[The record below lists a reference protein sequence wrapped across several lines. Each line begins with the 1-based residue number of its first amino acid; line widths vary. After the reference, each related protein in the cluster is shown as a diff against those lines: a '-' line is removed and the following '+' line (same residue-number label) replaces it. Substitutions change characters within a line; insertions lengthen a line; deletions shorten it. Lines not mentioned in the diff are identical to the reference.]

1 MPGQRSKT
9 EMSDIVTYLFGAA
22 AFMPHGYCLLWR
34 PDLVAIHA
42 ISDGLIALAYIAIPL
57 MIFDFLR
64 KRPDIQG
71 NSRRIGYLFIA
82 FILACALTHLTALA
96 TLWWPIYGAQ
106 GLIKLVTAAVSVAT
120 AVVVWRVRPMLLAIP
135 SLQDLERA
143 NDMLKAENVEL
154 SDKVGRTRREVKQIN
169 ERFETALT
177 GSNIS
182 VFTQDKDLRY
192 TWIHNPRFGRKP
204 EEILGCT
211 DHDLMPEETAAE
223 MDEVKR
229 QVLETGE
236 TASTYF
242 ALDSEETGT
251 ISLDLI
257 VHPTRNSSGDI
268 DGVLCTAIDMT
279 EKSLYEIRL
288 SSLARQLAEANRRF
302 EKALDGSLTTVFEQ
316 DLNLKYVH
324 VVNPS
329 PGFKPDFFIG
339 KSDAELFPE
348 ESQLKLIPA
357 KKKVL
362 ETGESAVIE
371 FDMDMNGVNRSYN
384 MRIEPARDKE
394 GRITGLIGISIDL
407 THKRENERQM
417 HLVMR
422 ELTHRSKNLLAVIQA
437 MARQTAAR
445 SDNTEDFVESFAA
458 RLQAMAASHDL
469 LVSQSWYGADLKE
482 LVLAHLAQS
491 IDPGSPQIEIK
502 GDSHSITADAAQ
514 NLGLALHELT
524 TNAAK
529 YGALSVLGGKLS
541 VSWTTEDG
549 KIKLV
554 WKESGGP
561 EVVPPKRN
569 GFGKMLLERL
579 VGPALDGDVTIE
591 FAPEGV
597 RCVIEFPVR
606 QANS

>member
-1 MPGQRSKT
+1 
-9 EMSDIVTYLFGAA
+9 MSEIVSYLFGAA

-42 ISDGLIALAYIAIPL
+42 ITDALIALAYIAIPL
-57 MIFDFLR
+57 MIFGFLR

-71 NSRRIGYLFIA
+71 NSRKIGYLFIA
-82 FILACALTHLTALA
+82 FILACALTHLTALV

-106 GLIKLVTAAVSVAT
+106 GLIKLVTALVSVAT

-135 SLQDLERA
+135 SLKDLERA
-143 NDMLKAENVEL
+143 NDMLKAENLQL
-154 SDKVGRTRREVKQIN
+154 SDKVGRSRREIRRIN

-192 TWIHNPRFGRKP
+192 TWIHNPRFGK
-204 EEILGCT
+204 EADDVIGCT
-211 DHDLMPEETAAE
+211 DQDLLPEETAAE
-223 MDEVKR
+223 LEPVKR
-229 QVLETGE
+229 QVMETGE

-251 ISLDLI
+251 VSLDLI
-257 VHPTRNSSGDI
+257 VHPTRDSSGEI

-279 EKSLYEIRL
+279 EKNLYEIRL
-288 SSLARQLAEANRRF
+288 ASLASQLAEANRRF

-316 DLNLKYVH
+316 DLDLKYIH

-339 KSDAELFPE
+339 KSDDELFPE
-348 ESQLKLIPA
+348 EDQLKLIPV

-384 MRIEPARDKE
+384 MRMEPSRDKE
-394 GRITGLIGISIDL
+394 GRIAGLIGISIDL

-445 SDNTEDFVESFAA
+445 SDNTEEFVESFAA

-491 IDPGSPQIEIK
+491 IDPGSPQIEIE
-502 GDSHSITADAAQ
+502 GDPHSITADAAQ

-541 VSWTTEDG
+541 VSWTTVDG
-549 KIKLV
+549 KIRLV
-554 WKESGGP
+554 WKERGGP
-561 EVVPPKRN
+561 EVVPPRRN
-569 GFGKMLLERL
+569 GFGRMLLERL
-579 VGPALDGDVTIE
+579 VGPALDGDVNID

-597 RCVIEFPVR
+597 SCVIEFPVR
-606 QANS
+606 KTTS

>member
-1 MPGQRSKT
+1 
-9 EMSDIVTYLFGAA
+9 MSEIVSYLFGAA
-22 AFMPHGYCLLWR
+22 SFMPHGYCLLWR

-42 ISDGLIALAYIAIPL
+42 ISDALIALAYIAIPL
-57 MIFDFLR
+57 MIFGFLR

-71 NSRRIGYLFIA
+71 NSRKIGYLFIA
-82 FILACALTHLTALA
+82 FILACALTHLTALV

-106 GLIKLVTAAVSVAT
+106 GLIKLVTALVSVAT

-135 SLQDLERA
+135 SLKDLERA
-143 NDMLKAENVEL
+143 NDVLKAENLQL
-154 SDKVGRTRREVKQIN
+154 SDKVGRSRREIRRIN

-192 TWIHNPRFGRKP
+192 TWIHNPRFGK
-204 EEILGCT
+204 EADDVIGCT
-211 DHDLMPEETAAE
+211 DQDLLPEETAAE
-223 MDEVKR
+223 LEPVKR
-229 QVLETGE
+229 RVLETGE

-257 VHPTRNSSGDI
+257 VHPTRDSSGEI

-279 EKSLYEIRL
+279 EKNLYEIRL
-288 SSLARQLAEANRRF
+288 ASLASQLAEANRRF

-316 DLNLKYVH
+316 DLDLKYIH

-339 KSDAELFPE
+339 KSDDELFPE
-348 ESQLKLIPA
+348 EDQLKLIPV

-384 MRIEPARDKE
+384 MRMEPSRDKE
-394 GRITGLIGISIDL
+394 GRIAGLIGISIDL

-445 SDNTEDFVESFAA
+445 SDNTEEFVESFAA

-491 IDPGSPQIEIK
+491 IDPGSPQIEIV
-502 GDSHSITADAAQ
+502 GDPHSITADAAQ

-541 VSWTTEDG
+541 VSWTTVDG
-549 KIKLV
+549 RIRLV
-554 WKESGGP
+554 WKERGGP
-561 EVVPPKRN
+561 EVVPPRRN
-569 GFGKMLLERL
+569 GFGRMLLERL
-579 VGPALDGDVTIE
+579 VGPALDGDVTID

-597 RCVIEFPVR
+597 SCVIEFPVR
-606 QANS
+606 KTTS

>member
-1 MPGQRSKT
+1 
-9 EMSDIVTYLFGAA
+9 MSEIVSYLFGAA

-42 ISDGLIALAYIAIPL
+42 ISDALIALAYIAIPL
-57 MIFDFLR
+57 MIFGFLR

-71 NSRRIGYLFIA
+71 NSRKIGYLFIA
-82 FILACALTHLTALA
+82 FILACALTHLTALV

-106 GLIKLVTAAVSVAT
+106 GLIKLVTALVSVAT

-135 SLQDLERA
+135 SLKDLERA
-143 NDMLKAENVEL
+143 NDMLKAENLQL
-154 SDKVGRTRREVKQIN
+154 SDKVGRSRREIRRIN

-192 TWIHNPRFGRKP
+192 TWIHNPRFGK
-204 EEILGCT
+204 EADDVIGCT
-211 DHDLMPEETAAE
+211 DQDLLPEETAAE
-223 MDEVKR
+223 LEPVKR
-229 QVLETGE
+229 QVMETGE

-251 ISLDLI
+251 VSLDLI
-257 VHPTRNSSGDI
+257 VHPTRDSSGEI

-279 EKSLYEIRL
+279 EKNLYEIRL
-288 SSLARQLAEANRRF
+288 ASLASQLAEANRRF

-316 DLNLKYVH
+316 DLDLKYIH

-339 KSDAELFPE
+339 KSDDELFPE
-348 ESQLKLIPA
+348 EDQLKLIPV

-384 MRIEPARDKE
+384 MRMEPSRDKE

-445 SDNTEDFVESFAA
+445 SDNTEEFVESFAA

-491 IDPGSPQIEIK
+491 IDPGSPQIEIE
-502 GDSHSITADAAQ
+502 GDPHSITADAAQ

-541 VSWTTEDG
+541 VSWTTVDG
-549 KIKLV
+549 RIRLV

-561 EVVPPKRN
+561 EVVPPRRN
-569 GFGKMLLERL
+569 GFGRMLLERL
-579 VGPALDGDVTIE
+579 VGPALDGDVSID

-597 RCVIEFPVR
+597 SCVIEFPVR
-606 QANS
+606 KTSS

>member
-1 MPGQRSKT
+1 
-9 EMSDIVTYLFGAA
+9 MSEIVSYLFGAA
-22 AFMPHGYCLLWR
+22 SFMPHGYCLLWR

-42 ISDGLIALAYIAIPL
+42 ISDALIALAYIAIPL
-57 MIFDFLR
+57 MIFGFLR

-71 NSRRIGYLFIA
+71 NSRKIGYLFIA
-82 FILACALTHLTALA
+82 FILACALTHLTALV

-106 GLIKLVTAAVSVAT
+106 GLIKLVTALVSVAT

-135 SLQDLERA
+135 SLKDLERA
-143 NDMLKAENVEL
+143 NDVLKAENLQL
-154 SDKVGRTRREVKQIN
+154 SDKVGRSRREIRRIN

-192 TWIHNPRFGRKP
+192 TWIHNPRFGK
-204 EEILGCT
+204 EADDVIGCT
-211 DHDLMPEETAAE
+211 DQDLLPEETAAE
-223 MDEVKR
+223 LEPVKR

-236 TASTYF
+236 TASTFF

-251 ISLDLI
+251 VSLDLI
-257 VHPTRNSSGDI
+257 VHPTRDSSGEI

-279 EKSLYEIRL
+279 EKNLYEIRL
-288 SSLARQLAEANRRF
+288 ASLASQLAEANRRY

-316 DLNLKYVH
+316 DLDLKYIH

-339 KSDAELFPE
+339 KSDDELFPE
-348 ESQLKLIPA
+348 EDQLKLIPV

-384 MRIEPARDKE
+384 MRMEPSRDKE

-445 SDNTEDFVESFAA
+445 SDNTEEFVESFAA

-491 IDPGSPQIEIK
+491 IDPGSPQIEIE
-502 GDSHSITADAAQ
+502 GDPHSITADAAQ

-541 VSWTTEDG
+541 VSWTTVDG
-549 KIKLV
+549 RIRLV

-561 EVVPPKRN
+561 EVVPPRRN
-569 GFGKMLLERL
+569 GFGRMLLERL
-579 VGPALDGDVTIE
+579 VGPALDGDVSID

-597 RCVIEFPVR
+597 SCVIEFPVR
-606 QANS
+606 KTSS

>member
-1 MPGQRSKT
+1 
-9 EMSDIVTYLFGAA
+9 MSEIVSYLFGAA

-42 ISDGLIALAYIAIPL
+42 ISDALIALAYIAIPL
-57 MIFDFLR
+57 MIFAFLR

-71 NSRRIGYLFIA
+71 NSRKIGYLFIA
-82 FILACALTHLTALA
+82 FILACALTHLTALV

-106 GLIKLVTAAVSVAT
+106 GLIKLVTALVSVAT

-135 SLQDLERA
+135 SLKDLERA
-143 NDMLKAENVEL
+143 NDMLKAENLQL
-154 SDKVGRTRREVKQIN
+154 SDKVGRSRREIRRIN

-192 TWIHNPRFGRKP
+192 TWIHNPRFGM
-204 EEILGCT
+204 EADEVIGCT
-211 DHDLMPEETAAE
+211 DQDLLPEETAAE
-223 MDEVKR
+223 LEPVKR
-229 QVLETGE
+229 QVMETGE

-251 ISLDLI
+251 VSLDLI
-257 VHPTRNSSGDI
+257 VHPTRDSSGEI

-279 EKSLYEIRL
+279 EKNLYEIRL
-288 SSLARQLAEANRRF
+288 ASLASQLAEANRRF

-316 DLNLKYVH
+316 DLDLKYIH

-339 KSDAELFPE
+339 KSDDELFPE
-348 ESQLKLIPA
+348 EDQLKLIPV

-384 MRIEPARDKE
+384 MRMEPSRDKE
-394 GRITGLIGISIDL
+394 GRIAGLIGISIDL

-445 SDNTEDFVESFAA
+445 SDNTEEFVESFAA

-491 IDPGSPQIEIK
+491 IDPGSPQIEIV
-502 GDSHSITADAAQ
+502 GDPHSITADAAQ

-541 VSWTTEDG
+541 VSWTTVDG
-549 KIKLV
+549 RIRLV
-554 WKESGGP
+554 WKERGGP
-561 EVVPPKRN
+561 EVVPPRRN
-569 GFGKMLLERL
+569 GFGRMLLERL
-579 VGPALDGDVTIE
+579 VGPALDGDVTID

-597 RCVIEFPVR
+597 SCVIEFPVR
-606 QANS
+606 KTTS

>member
-1 MPGQRSKT
+1 
-9 EMSDIVTYLFGAA
+9 MSEIVTYLFGAA
-22 AFMPHGYCLLWR
+22 SFMPHGYCLLWR
-34 PDLVAIHA
+34 PDLVAMHA
-42 ISDGLIALAYIAIPL
+42 ISDALIALAYIAIPL
-57 MIFDFLR
+57 MILDFLR

-71 NSRRIGYLFIA
+71 NSRKIGYLFIA
-82 FILACALTHLTALA
+82 FILACALTHLTTLA
-96 TLWWPIYGAQ
+96 TLWWPVYGVQ
-106 GLIKLVTAAVSVAT
+106 GLIKLVTALISVAT
-120 AVVVWRVRPMLLAIP
+120 AVVVWRLRPMLLAIP
-135 SLQDLERA
+135 SLQDLEEA
-143 NDMLKAENVEL
+143 NDLLKAENLQL
-154 SDKVGRTRREVKQIN
+154 SNKVGRSRQEVKRIN

-192 TWIHNPRFGRKP
+192 TWIHNPRFGKNA
-204 EEILGCT
+204 EDMIGCG
-211 DHDLMPEETAAE
+211 DKDLLPEETAAE
-223 MDEVKR
+223 LEPVKR
-229 QVLETGE
+229 QVMATGE

-257 VHPTRNSSGDI
+257 VHPTRDGDGQI

-279 EKSLYEIRL
+279 EKNLYEIRL
-288 SSLARQLAEANRRF
+288 ASLASQLAEANRRF

-316 DLNLKYVH
+316 DLDLKYTH
-324 VVNPS
+324 VINPS

-348 ESQLKLIPA
+348 EDQLKLIPV

-371 FDMDMNGVNRSYN
+371 FDMDMKGVNRSYN
-384 MRIEPARDKE
+384 MRMEASRDKD
-394 GRITGLIGISIDL
+394 GRIAGLIGISVDL

-491 IDPGSPQIEIK
+491 IDPGSPQIDIK
-502 GDSHSITADAAQ
+502 GDPHSITADAAQ

-541 VSWTTEDG
+541 VSWTTENG
-549 KIKLV
+549 KIRLI

-569 GFGKMLLERL
+569 GFGRMLLERL
-579 VGPALDGDVTIE
+579 VGPALDGEVTIE

-597 RCVIEFPVR
+597 RCVIEFPAR
-606 QANS
+606 QTGL

>member
-1 MPGQRSKT
+1 
-9 EMSDIVTYLFGAA
+9 
-22 AFMPHGYCLLWR
+22 
-34 PDLVAIHA
+34 
-42 ISDGLIALAYIAIPL
+42 
-57 MIFDFLR
+57 
-64 KRPDIQG
+64 
-71 NSRRIGYLFIA
+71 
-82 FILACALTHLTALA
+82 
-96 TLWWPIYGAQ
+96 
-106 GLIKLVTAAVSVAT
+106 
-120 AVVVWRVRPMLLAIP
+120 
-135 SLQDLERA
+135 
-143 NDMLKAENVEL
+143 
-154 SDKVGRTRREVKQIN
+154 
-169 ERFETALT
+169 
-177 GSNIS
+177 
-182 VFTQDKDLRY
+182 
-192 TWIHNPRFGRKP
+192 
-204 EEILGCT
+204 
-211 DHDLMPEETAAE
+211 
-223 MDEVKR
+223 
-229 QVLETGE
+229 
-236 TASTYF
+236 
-242 ALDSEETGT
+242 
-251 ISLDLI
+251 
-257 VHPTRNSSGDI
+257 
-268 DGVLCTAIDMT
+268 
-279 EKSLYEIRL
+279 
-288 SSLARQLAEANRRF
+288 
-302 EKALDGSLTTVFEQ
+302 
-316 DLNLKYVH
+316 
-324 VVNPS
+324 
-329 PGFKPDFFIG
+329 
-339 KSDAELFPE
+339 
-348 ESQLKLIPA
+348 
-357 KKKVL
+357 
-362 ETGESAVIE
+362 
-371 FDMDMNGVNRSYN
+371 

>member
-1 MPGQRSKT
+1 
-9 EMSDIVTYLFGAA
+9 MSEIVSYLFGAA

-42 ISDGLIALAYIAIPL
+42 ISDALIALAYIAIPL
-57 MIFDFLR
+57 MIFGFLR

-71 NSRRIGYLFIA
+71 NSRKIGYLFIA
-82 FILACALTHLTALA
+82 FILACALTHLTALV

-106 GLIKLVTAAVSVAT
+106 GLIKLVTALVSVAT

-135 SLQDLERA
+135 SLKDLERA
-143 NDMLKAENVEL
+143 NDMLKAENLQL
-154 SDKVGRTRREVKQIN
+154 SDKVGRSRREIRRIN

-182 VFTQDKDLRY
+182 VFTQDKNLRY
-192 TWIHNPRFGRKP
+192 TWIHNPRFGK
-204 EEILGCT
+204 EADEVIGCT
-211 DHDLMPEETAAE
+211 DQDLLPEETAAE
-223 MDEVKR
+223 LEPVKR
-229 QVLETGE
+229 QVMETGE

-251 ISLDLI
+251 VSLDLI
-257 VHPTRNSSGDI
+257 VHPTRDSSGEI

-279 EKSLYEIRL
+279 EKNLYEIRL
-288 SSLARQLAEANRRF
+288 ASLASQLAEANRRF

-316 DLNLKYVH
+316 DLDLKYIH

-339 KSDAELFPE
+339 KSDDELFPE
-348 ESQLKLIPA
+348 EDQLKLIPV

-384 MRIEPARDKE
+384 MRMEPSRDKE
-394 GRITGLIGISIDL
+394 GRIAGLIGISIDL

-445 SDNTEDFVESFAA
+445 SDNTEEFVESFAA

-491 IDPGSPQIEIK
+491 IDPGSPQIEIE
-502 GDSHSITADAAQ
+502 GDPHSITADAAQ

-541 VSWTTEDG
+541 VSWTTVDG
-549 KIKLV
+549 KIRLV
-554 WKESGGP
+554 WKERGGP
-561 EVVPPKRN
+561 EVVPPRRN
-569 GFGKMLLERL
+569 GFGRMLLERL
-579 VGPALDGDVTIE
+579 VGPALDGDVNID

-597 RCVIEFPVR
+597 SCVIEFPVR
-606 QANS
+606 KTTS

>member
-1 MPGQRSKT
+1 
-9 EMSDIVTYLFGAA
+9 MSEIVSYLFGAA
-22 AFMPHGYCLLWR
+22 SFMPHGYCLLWR
-34 PDLVAIHA
+34 PDLVVIHA
-42 ISDGLIALAYIAIPL
+42 ISDALIALAYIAIPV
-57 MIFDFLR
+57 MIFAFLR

-71 NSRRIGYLFIA
+71 NSRKIGYLFIA
-82 FILACALTHLTALA
+82 FILACALTHLTALV

-106 GLIKLVTAAVSVAT
+106 GLIKLVTALVSVAT

-135 SLQDLERA
+135 SLKDLERA
-143 NDMLKAENVEL
+143 NDVLKAENLQL
-154 SDKVGRTRREVKQIN
+154 SDKVGRSRREIRRIN

-192 TWIHNPRFGRKP
+192 TWIHNPRFGK
-204 EEILGCT
+204 EADDVIGCT
-211 DHDLMPEETAAE
+211 DQDLLPEETAAE
-223 MDEVKR
+223 LEPVKR

-236 TASTYF
+236 TASTFF

-257 VHPTRNSSGDI
+257 VHPTRDSSGNI

-279 EKSLYEIRL
+279 EKNLYEIRL
-288 SSLARQLAEANRRF
+288 ASLASQLAEANRRF

-316 DLNLKYVH
+316 DLDLKYIH

-339 KSDAELFPE
+339 KSDDELFPE
-348 ESQLKLIPA
+348 EDQLKLIPV

-384 MRIEPARDKE
+384 MRMEPSRDKE
-394 GRITGLIGISIDL
+394 GRTTGLIGISIDL

-491 IDPGSPQIEIK
+491 IDPGSPQIEIE
-502 GDSHSITADAAQ
+502 GDPHSITADAAQ

-541 VSWTTEDG
+541 VSWTTVDG
-549 KIKLV
+549 RIRLV
-554 WKESGGP
+554 WKERGGP
-561 EVVPPKRN
+561 EVVPPRRN
-569 GFGKMLLERL
+569 GFGRMLLERL
-579 VGPALDGDVTIE
+579 VGPALDGDVNID

-597 RCVIEFPVR
+597 SCVIEFPVR
-606 QANS
+606 KTTS

>member
-1 MPGQRSKT
+1 
-9 EMSDIVTYLFGAA
+9 MSEIVSYLFGAA

-42 ISDGLIALAYIAIPL
+42 ISDALIALAYIAIPL
-57 MIFDFLR
+57 MIFGFLR

-71 NSRRIGYLFIA
+71 NSRKIGYLFIA
-82 FILACALTHLTALA
+82 FILACALTHLTALV

-106 GLIKLVTAAVSVAT
+106 GLIKLVTALVSVAT

-135 SLQDLERA
+135 SLKDLERA
-143 NDMLKAENVEL
+143 NDMLKAENLQL
-154 SDKVGRTRREVKQIN
+154 SDKVGRSRREIRRIN

-192 TWIHNPRFGRKP
+192 TWIHNPRFGK
-204 EEILGCT
+204 EADEVIGST
-211 DHDLMPEETAAE
+211 DQDLLPEETAAE
-223 MDEVKR
+223 LEPVKR
-229 QVLETGE
+229 QVIETGE

-251 ISLDLI
+251 VSLDLI
-257 VHPTRNSSGDI
+257 VHPTRDSSGEI

-279 EKSLYEIRL
+279 EKNLYEIRL
-288 SSLARQLAEANRRF
+288 ASLASQLAEANRRF

-316 DLNLKYVH
+316 DLDLKYIH

-339 KSDAELFPE
+339 KSDDELFPE
-348 ESQLKLIPA
+348 EDQLKLIPV

-384 MRIEPARDKE
+384 MRMEPSRDKE

-445 SDNTEDFVESFAA
+445 SDNTEEFVESFAA

-491 IDPGSPQIEIK
+491 IDPGSPQIEIV
-502 GDSHSITADAAQ
+502 GDPHSITADAAQ

-541 VSWTTEDG
+541 VSWTTVDG
-549 KIKLV
+549 RIRLV
-554 WKESGGP
+554 WKERGGP
-561 EVVPPKRN
+561 EVVPPRRN
-569 GFGKMLLERL
+569 GFGRMLLERL
-579 VGPALDGDVTIE
+579 VGPALDGDVTID

-597 RCVIEFPVR
+597 SCVIEFPVR
-606 QANS
+606 KTTS

>member
-1 MPGQRSKT
+1 
-9 EMSDIVTYLFGAA
+9 MSEIVSYLFGAA
-22 AFMPHGYCLLWR
+22 SFMPHGYCLLWR

-42 ISDGLIALAYIAIPL
+42 ISDALIALAYIAIPL
-57 MIFDFLR
+57 MIFGFLR

-71 NSRRIGYLFIA
+71 NSRKIGYLFIA
-82 FILACALTHLTALA
+82 FILACALTHLTALV

-106 GLIKLVTAAVSVAT
+106 GLIKLVTALVSVAT

-135 SLQDLERA
+135 SLKDLERA
-143 NDMLKAENVEL
+143 NDVLKAENLQL
-154 SDKVGRTRREVKQIN
+154 SDKVGRSRREIRRIN

-192 TWIHNPRFGRKP
+192 TWIHNPRFGK
-204 EEILGCT
+204 EADDVIGCT
-211 DHDLMPEETAAE
+211 DQDLLPEETAAE
-223 MDEVKR
+223 LEPVKR

-236 TASTYF
+236 TASTFF

-257 VHPTRNSSGDI
+257 VHPTRDSSGEI

-279 EKSLYEIRL
+279 EKNLYEIRL
-288 SSLARQLAEANRRF
+288 ASLASQLAEANRRF

-316 DLNLKYVH
+316 DLDLKYIH

-339 KSDAELFPE
+339 KSDDELFPE
-348 ESQLKLIPA
+348 EDQLKLIPV

-384 MRIEPARDKE
+384 MRMEPSRDKE

-491 IDPGSPQIEIK
+491 IDPGSPQIEIE
-502 GDSHSITADAAQ
+502 GDPHSITADAAQ

-541 VSWTTEDG
+541 VSWTTVDG
-549 KIKLV
+549 RIRLV

-561 EVVPPKRN
+561 EVVPPRRN
-569 GFGKMLLERL
+569 GFGRMLLERL
-579 VGPALDGDVTIE
+579 VGPALDGDVTID

-597 RCVIEFPVR
+597 SCVIEFPVR
-606 QANS
+606 KRSS

>member
-1 MPGQRSKT
+1 
-9 EMSDIVTYLFGAA
+9 MSEIVSYLFGAA

-42 ISDGLIALAYIAIPL
+42 ISDALIALAYIAIPL
-57 MIFDFLR
+57 MIFGFLR

-71 NSRRIGYLFIA
+71 NSRKIGYLFIA
-82 FILACALTHLTALA
+82 FILACALTHLTALV

-106 GLIKLVTAAVSVAT
+106 GLIKLVTALVSVAT

-135 SLQDLERA
+135 SLKDLERA
-143 NDMLKAENVEL
+143 NDMLKAENLQL
-154 SDKVGRTRREVKQIN
+154 SDKVGRSRREIRRIN

-192 TWIHNPRFGRKP
+192 TWIHNPRFGM
-204 EEILGCT
+204 EADEVIGST
-211 DHDLMPEETAAE
+211 DQDLLPEETAAE
-223 MDEVKR
+223 LEPVKR
-229 QVLETGE
+229 QVMETGE

-251 ISLDLI
+251 VSLDLI
-257 VHPTRNSSGDI
+257 VHPTRDSSGEI

-279 EKSLYEIRL
+279 EKNLYEIRL
-288 SSLARQLAEANRRF
+288 ASLASQLAEANRRF

-316 DLNLKYVH
+316 DLDLKYIH

-339 KSDAELFPE
+339 KSDDELFPE
-348 ESQLKLIPA
+348 EDQLKLIPV

-384 MRIEPARDKE
+384 MRMEPSRDKK
-394 GRITGLIGISIDL
+394 GRIAGLIGISIDL

-491 IDPGSPQIEIK
+491 IDPGSPQIEIE
-502 GDSHSITADAAQ
+502 GDPHSITADAAQ

-541 VSWTTEDG
+541 VSWTTVDG
-549 KIKLV
+549 RIRLV

-561 EVVPPKRN
+561 EVVPPRRN
-569 GFGKMLLERL
+569 GFGRMLLERL
-579 VGPALDGDVTIE
+579 VGPALDGDVSID

-597 RCVIEFPVR
+597 SCVIEFPVR
-606 QANS
+606 KTSS

>member
-1 MPGQRSKT
+1 
-9 EMSDIVTYLFGAA
+9 MSEIVSYLFGAA

-42 ISDGLIALAYIAIPL
+42 ISDALIALAYIAIPL
-57 MIFDFLR
+57 MIFGFLR

-71 NSRRIGYLFIA
+71 NSRKIGYLFIA
-82 FILACALTHLTALA
+82 FILACALTHLTALV

-106 GLIKLVTAAVSVAT
+106 GLIKLVTALVSVAT

-135 SLQDLERA
+135 SLKDLERA
-143 NDMLKAENVEL
+143 NDMLKAENLQL
-154 SDKVGRTRREVKQIN
+154 SDKVGRSRREIRRIN

-192 TWIHNPRFGRKP
+192 TWIHNPRFGK
-204 EEILGCT
+204 EADEVIGCT
-211 DHDLMPEETAAE
+211 DQDLLPEETAAE
-223 MDEVKR
+223 LEPVKR
-229 QVLETGE
+229 QVMETGE

-251 ISLDLI
+251 VSLDLI
-257 VHPTRNSSGDI
+257 VHPTRDSSGEI

-279 EKSLYEIRL
+279 EKNLYEIRL
-288 SSLARQLAEANRRF
+288 ASLASQLAEANRRF

-316 DLNLKYVH
+316 DLDLKYIH

-339 KSDAELFPE
+339 KSDDELFPE
-348 ESQLKLIPA
+348 EDQLKLIPV

-384 MRIEPARDKE
+384 MRMEPSRDKE
-394 GRITGLIGISIDL
+394 GRIAGLIGISIDL

-445 SDNTEDFVESFAA
+445 SDNTEEFVESFAA

-491 IDPGSPQIEIK
+491 IDPGSPQIEIE
-502 GDSHSITADAAQ
+502 GDPHSITADAAQ

-541 VSWTTEDG
+541 VSWTTVDG
-549 KIKLV
+549 KIRLV
-554 WKESGGP
+554 WKERGGP
-561 EVVPPKRN
+561 EVVPPRRN
-569 GFGKMLLERL
+569 GFGRMLLERL
-579 VGPALDGDVTIE
+579 VGPALDGDVNID

-597 RCVIEFPVR
+597 SCVIEFPVR
-606 QANS
+606 KTTS

>member
-1 MPGQRSKT
+1 
-9 EMSDIVTYLFGAA
+9 MSEIVSYLFGAA
-22 AFMPHGYCLLWR
+22 SFMPHGYCLLWR

-42 ISDGLIALAYIAIPL
+42 ISDALIALAYVAIPL
-57 MIFDFLR
+57 MIFGFLR

-71 NSRRIGYLFIA
+71 NSRKIGYLFIA
-82 FILACALTHLTALA
+82 FILACALTHLTALV

-106 GLIKLVTAAVSVAT
+106 GLIKLVTALVSVAT

-135 SLQDLERA
+135 SLKDLERA
-143 NDMLKAENVEL
+143 NDVLKAENLQL
-154 SDKVGRTRREVKQIN
+154 SDKVGRSRREIRRIN

-192 TWIHNPRFGRKP
+192 TWIHNPRFGK
-204 EEILGCT
+204 EADDVIGCT
-211 DHDLMPEETAAE
+211 DQDLLPEETAAE
-223 MDEVKR
+223 LEPVKR

-236 TASTYF
+236 TASTFF

-257 VHPTRNSSGDI
+257 VHPTRDSSGNI

-279 EKSLYEIRL
+279 EKNLYEIRL
-288 SSLARQLAEANRRF
+288 ASLASQLAEANRRY

-316 DLNLKYVH
+316 DLDLKYIH

-339 KSDAELFPE
+339 KSDDELFPE
-348 ESQLKLIPA
+348 EDQLKLIPV

-384 MRIEPARDKE
+384 MRMEPSRDKE

-491 IDPGSPQIEIK
+491 IDPGSPQIEIE
-502 GDSHSITADAAQ
+502 GDPHSITADAAQ

-529 YGALSVLGGKLS
+529 YGALSVLGG
-541 VSWTTEDG
+541 
-549 KIKLV
+549 
-554 WKESGGP
+554 
-561 EVVPPKRN
+561 N
-569 GFGKMLLERL
+569 C
-579 VGPALDGDVTIE
+579 
-591 FAPEGV
+591 
-597 RCVIEFPVR
+597 RCRGRP
-606 QANS
+606 

>member
-1 MPGQRSKT
+1 
-9 EMSDIVTYLFGAA
+9 MSEIVSYLFGAA
-22 AFMPHGYCLLWR
+22 SFMPHGYCLLWR

-42 ISDGLIALAYIAIPL
+42 ISDALIALAYIAIPL
-57 MIFDFLR
+57 MIFGFLR

-71 NSRRIGYLFIA
+71 NSRKIGYLFIA
-82 FILACALTHLTALA
+82 FILACALTHLTALV

-106 GLIKLVTAAVSVAT
+106 GLIKLVTALVSVAT

-135 SLQDLERA
+135 SLKDLERA
-143 NDMLKAENVEL
+143 NDMLKAENLQL
-154 SDKVGRTRREVKQIN
+154 SDKVGRSRREIRRIN

-192 TWIHNPRFGRKP
+192 TWIHNPRFGK
-204 EEILGCT
+204 EADDVIGCT
-211 DHDLMPEETAAE
+211 DQDLLPEDTAAE
-223 MDEVKR
+223 LEPVKR

-236 TASTYF
+236 TASTFF

-257 VHPTRNSSGDI
+257 VHPTRDSSGEI

-279 EKSLYEIRL
+279 EKNLYEIRL
-288 SSLARQLAEANRRF
+288 ASLASQLAEANRRF

-316 DLNLKYVH
+316 DLDLKYIH

-339 KSDAELFPE
+339 KSDDELFPE
-348 ESQLKLIPA
+348 EDQLKLIPV

-384 MRIEPARDKE
+384 MRMEPSRDKE
-394 GRITGLIGISIDL
+394 GRTTGLIGISIDL

-491 IDPGSPQIEIK
+491 IDPGSPQIEIE
-502 GDSHSITADAAQ
+502 GDPHSITADAAQ

-541 VSWTTEDG
+541 VSWTTVDG
-549 KIKLV
+549 RIRLV
-554 WKESGGP
+554 WKERGGP
-561 EVVPPKRN
+561 EVVPPRRN
-569 GFGKMLLERL
+569 GFGRMLLERL
-579 VGPALDGDVTIE
+579 VGPALDGDVNID

-597 RCVIEFPVR
+597 SCVIEFPVR
-606 QANS
+606 KTTS

>member
-1 MPGQRSKT
+1 
-9 EMSDIVTYLFGAA
+9 MSEIVSYLFGAA
-22 AFMPHGYCLLWR
+22 TFMPHGYCLLWR

-42 ISDGLIALAYIAIPL
+42 ISDALIALAYIAIPL
-57 MIFDFLR
+57 MIFGFLR

-71 NSRRIGYLFIA
+71 NSRKIGYLFIA
-82 FILACALTHLTALA
+82 FILACALTHLTALV

-106 GLIKLVTAAVSVAT
+106 GLIKLVTALVSVAT

-135 SLQDLERA
+135 SLKDLERA
-143 NDMLKAENVEL
+143 NDMLKAENLQL
-154 SDKVGRTRREVKQIN
+154 SDKVGRSRREIRRIN

-192 TWIHNPRFGRKP
+192 TWIHNPRFGK
-204 EEILGCT
+204 EADEVIGCT
-211 DHDLMPEETAAE
+211 DQDLLPEETAAE
-223 MDEVKR
+223 LEPVKR
-229 QVLETGE
+229 QVMETGE

-251 ISLDLI
+251 VSLDLI
-257 VHPTRNSSGDI
+257 VHPTRDSSGEI

-279 EKSLYEIRL
+279 EKNLYEIRL
-288 SSLARQLAEANRRF
+288 ASLASQLAEANRRF

-316 DLNLKYVH
+316 DLDLKYIH

-339 KSDAELFPE
+339 KSDDELFPE
-348 ESQLKLIPA
+348 EDQLKLIPV

-384 MRIEPARDKE
+384 MRMEPSRDKE
-394 GRITGLIGISIDL
+394 GRIAGLIGISIDL

-445 SDNTEDFVESFAA
+445 SDNTEEFVESFAA

-491 IDPGSPQIEIK
+491 IDPGSPQIEIE
-502 GDSHSITADAAQ
+502 GDPHSITADAAQ

-541 VSWTTEDG
+541 VSWTTVDG
-549 KIKLV
+549 KIRLV
-554 WKESGGP
+554 WKERGGP
-561 EVVPPKRN
+561 EVVPPRRN
-569 GFGKMLLERL
+569 GFGRMLLERL
-579 VGPALDGDVTIE
+579 VGPALDGDVSID

-597 RCVIEFPVR
+597 SCVIEFPVR
-606 QANS
+606 KTSS

>member
-1 MPGQRSKT
+1 
-9 EMSDIVTYLFGAA
+9 MSEIVSYLFGAA

-42 ISDGLIALAYIAIPL
+42 ISDALIALAYIAIPL
-57 MIFDFLR
+57 MIFGFLR

-71 NSRRIGYLFIA
+71 NSRKIGYLFIA
-82 FILACALTHLTALA
+82 FILACALTHLTALV

-106 GLIKLVTAAVSVAT
+106 GLIKLVTALVSVAT

-135 SLQDLERA
+135 SLKDLERA
-143 NDMLKAENVEL
+143 NDMLKAENLQL
-154 SDKVGRTRREVKQIN
+154 SDKVGRSRREIRRIN

-192 TWIHNPRFGRKP
+192 TWIHNPRFGK
-204 EEILGCT
+204 EADDVIGCT
-211 DHDLMPEETAAE
+211 DQDLLPEETAADLE
-223 MDEVKR
+223 PVKR
-229 QVLETGE
+229 QVMETGE

-251 ISLDLI
+251 VSLDLI
-257 VHPTRNSSGDI
+257 VHPTRDSSGEI

-279 EKSLYEIRL
+279 EKNLYEIRL
-288 SSLARQLAEANRRF
+288 ASLASQLAEANRRF

-316 DLNLKYVH
+316 DLDLKYIH

-339 KSDAELFPE
+339 KSDDELFPE
-348 ESQLKLIPA
+348 EDQLKLIPV

-384 MRIEPARDKE
+384 MRMEPSRDKE
-394 GRITGLIGISIDL
+394 GRIAGLIGISIDL

-491 IDPGSPQIEIK
+491 IDPGSPQIEIE
-502 GDSHSITADAAQ
+502 GDPHSITADAAQ

-541 VSWTTEDG
+541 VSWTTVDG
-549 KIKLV
+549 KIRLV
-554 WKESGGP
+554 WKERGGP
-561 EVVPPKRN
+561 EVVPPRRN
-569 GFGKMLLERL
+569 GFGRMLLERL
-579 VGPALDGDVTIE
+579 VGPALDGDVNID

-597 RCVIEFPVR
+597 SCVIEFPVR
-606 QANS
+606 KTTS

>member
-1 MPGQRSKT
+1 
-9 EMSDIVTYLFGAA
+9 MSEIVSYLFGAA
-22 AFMPHGYCLLWR
+22 SFMPHGYCLLWR

-42 ISDGLIALAYIAIPL
+42 ISDALIALAYIAIPL
-57 MIFDFLR
+57 MIFGFLR

-71 NSRRIGYLFIA
+71 NSRKIGYLFIA
-82 FILACALTHLTALA
+82 FILACALTHLTALV

-106 GLIKLVTAAVSVAT
+106 GLIKLVTALVSVAT

-135 SLQDLERA
+135 SLKDLERA
-143 NDMLKAENVEL
+143 NDVLKAENLQL
-154 SDKVGRTRREVKQIN
+154 SDKVGRSRREIRRIN

-192 TWIHNPRFGRKP
+192 TWIHNPRFGK
-204 EEILGCT
+204 EADDVIGCT
-211 DHDLMPEETAAE
+211 DQDLLPEETAAE
-223 MDEVKR
+223 LEPVKR

-236 TASTYF
+236 TASTFF

-257 VHPTRNSSGDI
+257 VHPTRDSSGEI

-279 EKSLYEIRL
+279 EKNLYEIRL
-288 SSLARQLAEANRRF
+288 ASLASQLAEANRRY

-316 DLNLKYVH
+316 DLDLKYIH

-339 KSDAELFPE
+339 KSDDELFPE
-348 ESQLKLIPA
+348 EDQLKLIPV

-384 MRIEPARDKE
+384 MRMEPSRDKE

-491 IDPGSPQIEIK
+491 IDPGSPQIEIE
-502 GDSHSITADAAQ
+502 GDPHSITADAAQ

-541 VSWTTEDG
+541 VSWTTVDG
-549 KIKLV
+549 RIRLV

-561 EVVPPKRN
+561 EVVPPRRN
-569 GFGKMLLERL
+569 GFGRMLLERL
-579 VGPALDGDVTIE
+579 VGPALDGDVTID

-597 RCVIEFPVR
+597 SCVIEFPVR
-606 QANS
+606 KTSS

>member
-1 MPGQRSKT
+1 
-9 EMSDIVTYLFGAA
+9 MSEIVSYLFGAA

-42 ISDGLIALAYIAIPL
+42 ISDALIALAYIAIPL
-57 MIFDFLR
+57 MIFGFLR

-71 NSRRIGYLFIA
+71 NSRKIGYLFIA
-82 FILACALTHLTALA
+82 FILACALTHLTALV

-106 GLIKLVTAAVSVAT
+106 GLIKLVTALVSVAT

-135 SLQDLERA
+135 SLKDLERA
-143 NDMLKAENVEL
+143 NDVLKAENLQL
-154 SDKVGRTRREVKQIN
+154 SDKVGRSRREIRRIN

-192 TWIHNPRFGRKP
+192 TWIHNPRFGK
-204 EEILGCT
+204 EADDVIGCT
-211 DHDLMPEETAAE
+211 DQDLLPEETAAE
-223 MDEVKR
+223 LESVKR

-236 TASTYF
+236 TASTFF

-257 VHPTRNSSGDI
+257 VHPTRDSSGEI

-279 EKSLYEIRL
+279 EKNLYEIRL
-288 SSLARQLAEANRRF
+288 ASLASQLAEANRRF

-316 DLNLKYVH
+316 DLDLKYIH

-339 KSDAELFPE
+339 KSDDELFPE
-348 ESQLKLIPA
+348 EDQLKLIPV

-384 MRIEPARDKE
+384 MRMEPSRDKE

-491 IDPGSPQIEIK
+491 IDPGSPQIEIE
-502 GDSHSITADAAQ
+502 GDPHSITADAAQ

-541 VSWTTEDG
+541 VSWTTVDG
-549 KIKLV
+549 RIRLV
-554 WKESGGP
+554 WKERGGP
-561 EVVPPKRN
+561 EVVPPRRN
-569 GFGKMLLERL
+569 GFGRMLLERL
-579 VGPALDGDVTIE
+579 VGPALDGDVNID

-597 RCVIEFPVR
+597 SCVIEFPVR
-606 QANS
+606 KTTS

>member
-1 MPGQRSKT
+1 
-9 EMSDIVTYLFGAA
+9 MSEIVSYLFGAA

-42 ISDGLIALAYIAIPL
+42 ISDALIALAYIAIPL
-57 MIFDFLR
+57 MIFGFLR

-71 NSRRIGYLFIA
+71 NSRKIGYLFIA
-82 FILACALTHLTALA
+82 FILACALTHLTALV

-106 GLIKLVTAAVSVAT
+106 GLIKLVTALVSVAT

-135 SLQDLERA
+135 SLKDLERA
-143 NDMLKAENVEL
+143 NDMLKAENLQL
-154 SDKVGRTRREVKQIN
+154 SDKVGRSRREIRRIN

-192 TWIHNPRFGRKP
+192 TWIHNPRFGK
-204 EEILGCT
+204 EADEVIGCT
-211 DHDLMPEETAAE
+211 DQDLLPEETAAE
-223 MDEVKR
+223 LEPVKR

-257 VHPTRNSSGDI
+257 VHPTRDSSGNI

-279 EKSLYEIRL
+279 EKNLYEIRL
-288 SSLARQLAEANRRF
+288 ASLASQLAEANRRF

-316 DLNLKYVH
+316 DLDLKYIH

-339 KSDAELFPE
+339 KSDDELFPE
-348 ESQLKLIPA
+348 EDQLKLIPV

-384 MRIEPARDKE
+384 MRMEPSRDKE
-394 GRITGLIGISIDL
+394 GRIAGLIGISIDL

-445 SDNTEDFVESFAA
+445 SDNTEEFVESFAA

-491 IDPGSPQIEIK
+491 IDPGSPQIEIE
-502 GDSHSITADAAQ
+502 GDPHSITADAAQ
-514 NLGLALHELT
+514 NLGRALHELT

-541 VSWTTEDG
+541 VSWTTVDG
-549 KIKLV
+549 KIRLV
-554 WKESGGP
+554 WKERGGP
-561 EVVPPKRN
+561 EVVPPRRN
-569 GFGKMLLERL
+569 GFGRMLLERL
-579 VGPALDGDVTIE
+579 VGPALDGDVNID

-597 RCVIEFPVR
+597 SCVIEFPVR
-606 QANS
+606 KTSS

>member
-1 MPGQRSKT
+1 
-9 EMSDIVTYLFGAA
+9 MSEIVSYLFGAA

-42 ISDGLIALAYIAIPL
+42 ISDALIALAYIAIPL
-57 MIFDFLR
+57 MIFGFLR

-71 NSRRIGYLFIA
+71 NSRKIGYLFIA
-82 FILACALTHLTALA
+82 FILACALTHLTALV

-106 GLIKLVTAAVSVAT
+106 GLIKLVTALVSVAT

-135 SLQDLERA
+135 SLKDLERA
-143 NDMLKAENVEL
+143 NDMLKAENLQL
-154 SDKVGRTRREVKQIN
+154 SDKVGRSRREIRRIN

-192 TWIHNPRFGRKP
+192 TWIHNPRFGK
-204 EEILGCT
+204 EADEVIGST
-211 DHDLMPEETAAE
+211 DQDLLPEETAAE
-223 MDEVKR
+223 LEPVKR
-229 QVLETGE
+229 QVMETGE

-251 ISLDLI
+251 VSLDLI
-257 VHPTRNSSGDI
+257 VHPTRDSSGEI

-279 EKSLYEIRL
+279 EKNLYEIRL
-288 SSLARQLAEANRRF
+288 ASLASQLAEANRRF

-316 DLNLKYVH
+316 DLDLKYIH

-339 KSDAELFPE
+339 KSDDELFPE
-348 ESQLKLIPA
+348 EDQLKLIPV

-384 MRIEPARDKE
+384 MRMEPSRDKE
-394 GRITGLIGISIDL
+394 GRIAGLIGISIDL

-445 SDNTEDFVESFAA
+445 SDNTEEFVESFAA

-491 IDPGSPQIEIK
+491 IDPGSPQIEIE
-502 GDSHSITADAAQ
+502 GDPHSITADAAQ

-541 VSWTTEDG
+541 VSWTTVDG
-549 KIKLV
+549 KIRLV
-554 WKESGGP
+554 WKERGGP
-561 EVVPPKRN
+561 EVVPPRRN
-569 GFGKMLLERL
+569 GFGRMLLERL
-579 VGPALDGDVTIE
+579 VGPALDGDVNID

-597 RCVIEFPVR
+597 SCVIEFPVR
-606 QANS
+606 KTTS

>member
-1 MPGQRSKT
+1 
-9 EMSDIVTYLFGAA
+9 MSEIVSYLFGAA

-42 ISDGLIALAYIAIPL
+42 ISDALIALAYIAIPL
-57 MIFDFLR
+57 MIFGFLR

-71 NSRRIGYLFIA
+71 NSRKIGYLFIA
-82 FILACALTHLTALA
+82 FILACALTHLTALV

-106 GLIKLVTAAVSVAT
+106 GLIKLVTALVSVAT

-135 SLQDLERA
+135 SLKDLERA
-143 NDMLKAENVEL
+143 NDMLKAENLQL
-154 SDKVGRTRREVKQIN
+154 SDKVGRSRREIRRIN

-192 TWIHNPRFGRKP
+192 TWIHNPRFGK
-204 EEILGCT
+204 EADEVIGCT
-211 DHDLMPEETAAE
+211 DQDLLPEETAAE
-223 MDEVKR
+223 LEPVKR
-229 QVLETGE
+229 QVMETGE

-251 ISLDLI
+251 VSLDLI
-257 VHPTRNSSGDI
+257 VHPTRDSSGEI

-279 EKSLYEIRL
+279 EKNLYEIRL
-288 SSLARQLAEANRRF
+288 ASLASQLAEANRRF

-316 DLNLKYVH
+316 DLDLKYIH

-339 KSDAELFPE
+339 KSDDELFPE
-348 ESQLKLIPA
+348 EDQLKLIPV

-384 MRIEPARDKE
+384 MRMEPSRDKE
-394 GRITGLIGISIDL
+394 GRIAGLIGISIDL

-445 SDNTEDFVESFAA
+445 SDNTEEFVESFAA

-491 IDPGSPQIEIK
+491 IDPGSPQIEIV
-502 GDSHSITADAAQ
+502 GDPHSITADAAQ

-541 VSWTTEDG
+541 VSWTTVDG
-549 KIKLV
+549 RIRLV
-554 WKESGGP
+554 WKERGGP
-561 EVVPPKRN
+561 EVVPPRRN
-569 GFGKMLLERL
+569 GFGRMLLERL
-579 VGPALDGDVTIE
+579 VGPALDGDVTID

-597 RCVIEFPVR
+597 SCVIEFPVR
-606 QANS
+606 KTTS

>member
-1 MPGQRSKT
+1 
-9 EMSDIVTYLFGAA
+9 MSEIVSYLFGAA

-42 ISDGLIALAYIAIPL
+42 ISDALIALAYIAIPL
-57 MIFDFLR
+57 MIFGFLR

-71 NSRRIGYLFIA
+71 NSRKIGYLFIA
-82 FILACALTHLTALA
+82 FILACALTHLTALV

-106 GLIKLVTAAVSVAT
+106 GLIKLVTALVSVAT

-135 SLQDLERA
+135 SLKDLERA
-143 NDMLKAENVEL
+143 NDVLKAENLQL
-154 SDKVGRTRREVKQIN
+154 SDKVGRSRREIRRIN

-192 TWIHNPRFGRKP
+192 TWIHNPRFGK
-204 EEILGCT
+204 EADDVIGCT
-211 DHDLMPEETAAE
+211 DQDLLPEETAAE
-223 MDEVKR
+223 LEPVKR

-236 TASTYF
+236 TASTFF

-257 VHPTRNSSGDI
+257 VHPTRDSSGEI

-279 EKSLYEIRL
+279 EKNLYEIRL
-288 SSLARQLAEANRRF
+288 ASLASQLAEANRRF

-316 DLNLKYVH
+316 DLDLKYIH

-339 KSDAELFPE
+339 KSDDELFPE
-348 ESQLKLIPA
+348 EDQLKLIPV

-384 MRIEPARDKE
+384 MRMEPSRDKE
-394 GRITGLIGISIDL
+394 GRIAGLIGISIDL

-491 IDPGSPQIEIK
+491 IDPGSPQIEIE
-502 GDSHSITADAAQ
+502 GDPHSITADAAQ

-541 VSWTTEDG
+541 VSWTTVDG
-549 KIKLV
+549 RIRLV
-554 WKESGGP
+554 WKERGGP
-561 EVVPPKRN
+561 EVVPPRRN
-569 GFGKMLLERL
+569 GFGRMLLERL
-579 VGPALDGDVTIE
+579 VGPALDGDVTID

-597 RCVIEFPVR
+597 SCVIEFPVR
-606 QANS
+606 KTSS

>member
-1 MPGQRSKT
+1 
-9 EMSDIVTYLFGAA
+9 MSEIVSYLFGAA

-42 ISDGLIALAYIAIPL
+42 ISDALIALAYIAIPL
-57 MIFDFLR
+57 MIFGFLR

-71 NSRRIGYLFIA
+71 NSRKIGYLFIA
-82 FILACALTHLTALA
+82 FILACALTHLTALV

-106 GLIKLVTAAVSVAT
+106 GLIKLVTALVSVAT

-135 SLQDLERA
+135 SLKDLERA
-143 NDMLKAENVEL
+143 NDMLKAENLQL
-154 SDKVGRTRREVKQIN
+154 SDKVGRSRREIRRIN

-192 TWIHNPRFGRKP
+192 TWIHNPRFGK
-204 EEILGCT
+204 EADDVIGCT
-211 DHDLMPEETAAE
+211 DQDLLPEETAAE
-223 MDEVKR
+223 LEPVKR
-229 QVLETGE
+229 QVMETGE

-251 ISLDLI
+251 VSLDLI
-257 VHPTRNSSGDI
+257 VHPTRDSSGEI

-279 EKSLYEIRL
+279 EKNLYEIRL
-288 SSLARQLAEANRRF
+288 ASLASQLAEANRRF

-316 DLNLKYVH
+316 DLDLKYIH

-339 KSDAELFPE
+339 KSDDELFPE
-348 ESQLKLIPA
+348 EDQLKLIPV

-384 MRIEPARDKE
+384 MRMEPSRDKE
-394 GRITGLIGISIDL
+394 GRIAGLIGISIDL

-445 SDNTEDFVESFAA
+445 SDNTEEFVESFAA

-491 IDPGSPQIEIK
+491 IDPGSPQIEIE
-502 GDSHSITADAAQ
+502 GDPHSITADAAQ

-541 VSWTTEDG
+541 VSWTTVDG
-549 KIKLV
+549 KIRLV
-554 WKESGGP
+554 WKERGGP
-561 EVVPPKRN
+561 EVVPPRRN
-569 GFGKMLLERL
+569 GFGRMLLERL
-579 VGPALDGDVTIE
+579 VGPALDGDVNID

-597 RCVIEFPVR
+597 SCVIEFPVR
-606 QANS
+606 KTTS

>member
-1 MPGQRSKT
+1 
-9 EMSDIVTYLFGAA
+9 MSEIVSYLFGAA

-42 ISDGLIALAYIAIPL
+42 ISDALIALAYIAIPL
-57 MIFDFLR
+57 MIFGFLR

-71 NSRRIGYLFIA
+71 NSRKIGYLFIA
-82 FILACALTHLTALA
+82 FILACALTHLTALV

-106 GLIKLVTAAVSVAT
+106 GLIKLVTALVSVAT

-135 SLQDLERA
+135 SLKDLERA
-143 NDMLKAENVEL
+143 NDVLKAENLQL
-154 SDKVGRTRREVKQIN
+154 SDKVGRSRREIRRIN

-192 TWIHNPRFGRKP
+192 TWIHNPRFGKVADDV
-204 EEILGCT
+204 IGCT
-211 DHDLMPEETAAE
+211 DQDLLPEETAAE
-223 MDEVKR
+223 LEPVKR

-236 TASTYF
+236 TASTFF

-257 VHPTRNSSGDI
+257 VHPTRDSSGNI

-279 EKSLYEIRL
+279 EKNLYEIRL
-288 SSLARQLAEANRRF
+288 ASLASQLAEANRRF

-316 DLNLKYVH
+316 DLDLKYIH

-339 KSDAELFPE
+339 KSDDELFPE
-348 ESQLKLIPA
+348 EDQLKLIPV

-384 MRIEPARDKE
+384 MRMEPSRDKE
-394 GRITGLIGISIDL
+394 GRIAGLIGISIDL

-445 SDNTEDFVESFAA
+445 SDNTEEFVESFAA

-491 IDPGSPQIEIK
+491 IDPGSPQIEIE
-502 GDSHSITADAAQ
+502 GDPHSITADAAQ

-541 VSWTTEDG
+541 VSWTTVDG
-549 KIKLV
+549 KIRLV
-554 WKESGGP
+554 WKERGGP
-561 EVVPPKRN
+561 EVVPPRRN
-569 GFGKMLLERL
+569 GFGRMLLERL
-579 VGPALDGDVTIE
+579 VGPALDGDVNID

-597 RCVIEFPVR
+597 SCVIEFPVR
-606 QANS
+606 KTSS

>member
-1 MPGQRSKT
+1 
-9 EMSDIVTYLFGAA
+9 MSEIVSYLFGAA
-22 AFMPHGYCLLWR
+22 SFMPHGYCLLWR

-42 ISDGLIALAYIAIPL
+42 ISDALIALAYIAIPL
-57 MIFDFLR
+57 MIFGFLR

-71 NSRRIGYLFIA
+71 NSRKIGYLFIA
-82 FILACALTHLTALA
+82 FILACALTHLTALV

-106 GLIKLVTAAVSVAT
+106 GLIKLVTALVSVAT

-135 SLQDLERA
+135 SLKDLERA
-143 NDMLKAENVEL
+143 NDVLKAENLQL
-154 SDKVGRTRREVKQIN
+154 SDKVGRSRREIRRIN

-192 TWIHNPRFGRKP
+192 TWIHNPRFGK
-204 EEILGCT
+204 EADDVIGCT
-211 DHDLMPEETAAE
+211 DQDLLPEETAAE
-223 MDEVKR
+223 LEPVKR

-236 TASTYF
+236 TASTFF

-257 VHPTRNSSGDI
+257 VHPTRDSSGEI

-279 EKSLYEIRL
+279 EKNLYEIRL
-288 SSLARQLAEANRRF
+288 ASLASQLAEANRRF

-316 DLNLKYVH
+316 DLDLKYIH

-339 KSDAELFPE
+339 KSDDELFPE
-348 ESQLKLIPA
+348 EDQLKLIPV

-384 MRIEPARDKE
+384 MRMEPSRDKE
-394 GRITGLIGISIDL
+394 GRIAGLIGISIDL

-445 SDNTEDFVESFAA
+445 SDNTEEFVESFAA

-491 IDPGSPQIEIK
+491 IDPGSPQIEIE
-502 GDSHSITADAAQ
+502 GDPHSITADAAQ

-541 VSWTTEDG
+541 VSWTTVDG
-549 KIKLV
+549 KIRLV
-554 WKESGGP
+554 WKERGGP
-561 EVVPPKRN
+561 EVVPPRRN
-569 GFGKMLLERL
+569 GFGRMLLERL
-579 VGPALDGDVTIE
+579 VGPALDGDVNID

-597 RCVIEFPVR
+597 SCVIEFPVR
-606 QANS
+606 KTSS

>member
-1 MPGQRSKT
+1 
-9 EMSDIVTYLFGAA
+9 MSEIVSYLFGAA

-42 ISDGLIALAYIAIPL
+42 ISDALIALAYIAIPL
-57 MIFDFLR
+57 MIFGFLR

-71 NSRRIGYLFIA
+71 NSRKIGYLFIA
-82 FILACALTHLTALA
+82 FILACALTHLTALV

-106 GLIKLVTAAVSVAT
+106 GLIKLVTALVSVAT

-135 SLQDLERA
+135 SLKDLERA
-143 NDMLKAENVEL
+143 NDMLKAENLQL
-154 SDKVGRTRREVKQIN
+154 SDKVGRSRREIRRIN

-192 TWIHNPRFGRKP
+192 TWIHNPRFGK
-204 EEILGCT
+204 EADEVIGCT
-211 DHDLMPEETAAE
+211 DQDLLPEETAAE
-223 MDEVKR
+223 LEPVKR

-257 VHPTRNSSGDI
+257 VHPTRDSSGNI

-279 EKSLYEIRL
+279 EKNLYEIRL
-288 SSLARQLAEANRRF
+288 ASLASQLAEANRRF

-316 DLNLKYVH
+316 DLDLKYIH

-339 KSDAELFPE
+339 KSDDELFPE
-348 ESQLKLIPA
+348 EDQLKLIPV

-384 MRIEPARDKE
+384 MRMEPSRDKE
-394 GRITGLIGISIDL
+394 GRIAGLIGISIDL

-445 SDNTEDFVESFAA
+445 SDNTEEFVESFAA

-491 IDPGSPQIEIK
+491 IDPGSPQIEIE
-502 GDSHSITADAAQ
+502 GDPHSITADAAQ

-541 VSWTTEDG
+541 VSWTTVDG
-549 KIKLV
+549 KIRLV
-554 WKESGGP
+554 WKERGGP
-561 EVVPPKRN
+561 EVVPPRRN
-569 GFGKMLLERL
+569 GFGRMLLERL
-579 VGPALDGDVTIE
+579 VGPALDGDVNID

-597 RCVIEFPVR
+597 SCVIEFPVR
-606 QANS
+606 KTSS

>member
-1 MPGQRSKT
+1 
-9 EMSDIVTYLFGAA
+9 MSEIVSYLFGAA

-42 ISDGLIALAYIAIPL
+42 ISDALIALAYIAIPL
-57 MIFDFLR
+57 MIFGFLR

-71 NSRRIGYLFIA
+71 NSRKIGYLFIA
-82 FILACALTHLTALA
+82 FILACALTHLTALV

-106 GLIKLVTAAVSVAT
+106 GLIKLVTALVSVAT

-135 SLQDLERA
+135 SLKDLERA
-143 NDMLKAENVEL
+143 NDVLKAENLQL
-154 SDKVGRTRREVKQIN
+154 SDKVGRSRREIRRIN

-192 TWIHNPRFGRKP
+192 TWIHNPRFGK
-204 EEILGCT
+204 EADDVIGCT
-211 DHDLMPEETAAE
+211 DQDLLPEETAAE
-223 MDEVKR
+223 LESVKR

-236 TASTYF
+236 TASTFF

-257 VHPTRNSSGDI
+257 VHPTRDSSGNI

-279 EKSLYEIRL
+279 EKNLYEIRL
-288 SSLARQLAEANRRF
+288 ASLASQLAEANRRF

-316 DLNLKYVH
+316 DLDLKYIH

-339 KSDAELFPE
+339 KSDDELFPE
-348 ESQLKLIPA
+348 EDQLKLIPV

-384 MRIEPARDKE
+384 MRMEPSRDKE

-491 IDPGSPQIEIK
+491 IDPGSPQIEIE
-502 GDSHSITADAAQ
+502 GDPHSITADAAQ

-541 VSWTTEDG
+541 VSWTTVDG
-549 KIKLV
+549 KIRLV
-554 WKESGGP
+554 WKERGGP
-561 EVVPPKRN
+561 EVVPPRRN
-569 GFGKMLLERL
+569 GFGRMLLERL
-579 VGPALDGDVTIE
+579 VGPALDGDVNID

-597 RCVIEFPVR
+597 SCVIEFPVR
-606 QANS
+606 KTSS